1 MAFVV
6 LNKAK
11 GWWVVQ
17 RDLTASGDVALDETK
32 TGWVPS
38 GCLLETTQ
46 PVAIGNSSSSS
57 SAEANPLARPLADQ
71 PIKPNVIASS
81 SFQGVA
87 LMDYDVRGEDELQ
100 LHTHEPLR
108 VL

>member
-17 RDLTASGDVALDETK
+17 RDPTATGDITLDESK

-46 PVAIGNSSSSS
+46 PVAQGSANS
-57 SAEANPLARPLADQ
+57 AGMDTDALARPLADK
-71 PIKPNVIASS
+71 PIKPSVIASS
-81 SFQGVA
+81 SFQGIA
-87 LMDYDVRGEDELQ
+87 LMDYEVRGEDELQ
-100 LHTHEPLR
+100 LQTHESLR